1 MKRFLMIT
9 MALVLALT
17 AYAQPRGR
25 GHDNRHRPQ
34 VPAVEIQDPET
45 TAYNQTVRLDGLVRL
60 TPQQFNRIYR
70 FHKRQLRNL
79 QNRTHRNPA
88 QMREDLMRLEN
99 RTERKYRNVLTQ
111 AQYERWASFDAHRRY
126 RRVY

>member
-1 MKRFLMIT
+1 MKRFLTIT

-60 TPQQFNRIYR
+60 TPQ
-70 FHKRQLRNL
+70 HKRQLRNL